1 MSTSS
6 SSSDEL
12 SSDEDVEYTFAFRFF
27 PGGNAGNSR
36 PGRVFFAG
44 TSVCSV
50 RCGSKHALVELIEG
64 HGARFEYFVEF
75 CFVFRRESNDQNCE
89 H

>member
-1 MSTSS
+1 MSVDQS
-6 SSSDEL
+6 E
-12 SSDEDVEYTFAFRFF
+12 
-27 PGGNAGNSR
+27 
-36 PGRVFFAG
+36 AG
-44 TSVCSV
+44 TSVCTV
-50 RCGSKHALVELIEG
+50 RCGSKRALVELIEG